1 MKMACKVLSEK
12 SDDLRNR
19 RSLERMLPMYIRNYF
34 QDKEIP
40 AGVDITSQKYI
51 DLCIDTN
58 MCDASDRA
66 YSALAESGRFQDS
79 DDHSISEDIRFV
91 IAILAKMK
99 RHVPQEFSAG
109 MLLMHLELVEGL
121 SFSTEI

>member
-1 MKMACKVLSEK
+1 MAYSVVVAK
-12 SDDLRNR
+12 SDDPRNR
-19 RSLERMLPMYIRNYF
+19 RSLERMVPMYIRNYF
-34 QDKEIP
+34 KDKGISTD
-40 AGVDITSQKYI
+40 VDITSQKYI

-58 MCDASDRA
+58 MCDASDRV
-66 YSALAESGRFQDS
+66 YKVLAESGRFQKS
-79 DDHSISEDIRFV
+79 QDDHSIGEDIRFV
-91 IAILAKMK
+91 IGILAKMK